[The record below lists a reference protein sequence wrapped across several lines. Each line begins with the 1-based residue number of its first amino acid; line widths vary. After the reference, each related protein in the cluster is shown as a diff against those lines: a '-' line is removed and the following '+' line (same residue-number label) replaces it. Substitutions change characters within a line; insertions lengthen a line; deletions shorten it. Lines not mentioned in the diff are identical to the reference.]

1 MKSKNFSIN
10 SADSYVRN
18 LVRLITHD
26 KVTVYAAQASFF
38 VITSSVP
45 FISLLIALAGLFLP
59 EDSTVIYRLTNASD
73 LTKFDY
79 GGVFSTIVNEIQKAP
94 SVSLL
99 SFSAVTTLWSASK
112 GISAVRSGIET
123 VYSANAESGFVTH
136 RLKSIISTII
146 FIVLLTLLSVLLL
159 FGDILTSLFGGR
171 FTYIMSLLRIP
182 MLAVLMA
189 LFFTLIYVTVAHRS
203 VLVSHNFF
211 RHLPGAM
218 FASVGW
224 LLFSYFYSIYID
236 HFPGA
241 SRIYGGL
248 AAICLIMLWLYFC
261 MIILLLG
268 AEINK
273 LYFASRKFIVS
284 DKSMDKAE
292 TEGRLAALN
301 HADVLKSKLILRSGK
316 SRGDDNKNK

>member
-1 MKSKNFSIN
+1 MKSKTYFIN
-10 SADSYVRN
+10 SAAAYVRN
-18 LVRLITHD
+18 IIRLITHD

-45 FISLLIALAGLFLP
+45 FISMLIALASLFLP
-59 EDSTVIYRLTNASD
+59 ENSTLIYRLTNSGD

-79 GGVFSTIVNEIQKAP
+79 GGVFSTVINEIQKAP
-94 SVSLL
+94 GVSLL

-123 VYSANAESGFVTH
+123 VYSANSESGFVTH
-136 RLKSIISTII
+136 RLKSILVTLI

-159 FGDILTSLFGGR
+159 FGDLLTSLFGGR
-171 FTYIMSLLRIP
+171 FTYVMNLLRIP

-189 LFFTLIYVTVAHRS
+189 LFFTLFYVSVAHRS
-203 VLVSHNFF
+203 VLVSRNFF

-224 LLFSYFYSIYID
+224 LLFSYFYSLYLD

-284 DKSMDKAE
+284 TKNMDLAE
-292 TEGRLAALN
+292 AESQAAKRSRAEILKNRLT
-301 HADVLKSKLILRSGK
+301 LRSGRR
-316 SRGDDNKNK
+316 SDDKDK

>member
-10 SADSYVRN
+10 SAAAYVRN
-18 LVRLITHD
+18 LIRLITHD

-45 FISLLIALAGLFLP
+45 FISMLIALAGLFLP
-59 EDSTVIYRLTNASD
+59 EDSTLIYRLTNAND

-79 GGVFSTIVNEIQKAP
+79 GGLFSTIINEIQKAP
-94 SVSLL
+94 GVSLL

-136 RLKSIISTII
+136 RLKSIFNTVI

-159 FGDILTSLFGGR
+159 FGDLLTSLFGGR
-171 FTYIMSLLRIP
+171 FTYIATLLRIP

-189 LFFTLIYVTVAHRS
+189 LFFTLIYVTVARRS
-203 VLVSHNFF
+203 NLVSRNFF

-218 FASVGW
+218 FSSVGW
-224 LLFSYFYSIYID
+224 LLFSYLYSIYID

-273 LYFASRKFIVS
+273 LYFASRRFVVS
-284 DKSMDKAE
+284 EKSMDMAE
-292 TEGRLAALN
+292 AESQAAKVSRANMLKNRLT
-301 HADVLKSKLILRSGK
+301 LKSGRGHGGEGK
-316 SRGDDNKNK
+316 DK